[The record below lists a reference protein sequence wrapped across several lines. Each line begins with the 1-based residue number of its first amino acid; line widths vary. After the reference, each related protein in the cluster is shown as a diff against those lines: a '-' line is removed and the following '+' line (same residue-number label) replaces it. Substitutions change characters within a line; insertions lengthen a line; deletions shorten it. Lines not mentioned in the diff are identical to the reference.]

1 MNINLNKF
9 YENALATWERFP
21 ACLCLLLMLTA
32 QLITYIVIEKS
43 PDALTFFL
51 SVGLLLALLLHLWS
65 EETDDCR
72 LACIPD
78 SRKAVTAWTLPFVI
92 LAADSYALHLQE
104 RVTMS
109 IGIAQSSAILALFIG
124 ICYLPFWHENDD
136 RKSWNFVFRI
146 AGSLLVAIF
155 VGLLMWG
162 GLSLLYVGSSELF
175 GFETNFKVVTTLA
188 VLCNVMLMGL
198 LFLIRVPGGEQKQ
211 DNQLTKSGFLLGI
224 VRYLFLPLAMLY
236 MGVLYIYGAK
246 IVVTWTLPKGMLS
259 MLVSVLMGGIIAITF
274 MLYPYIKDKSHK
286 GYEIRLIHLMPLLVL
301 PLLVLM
307 SVGIGRRFMDYGM
320 TANRLYLLTLNVWF
334 YVVALGLWMFKA
346 RRIHWISISFSLIL
360 LLTSCHPWN
369 YNSLYR
375 NTLLAR
381 YADIVAKYP
390 LVAKEL
396 SEEVLKSRLSSMP
409 EAEARILFNT
419 LSDIKD
425 YDYQMYRDMFGY
437 YSNYY
442 VTYDEY
448 MKGANKSTYAMVY
461 GVKDEDFDIPE
472 GYKHVKNM
480 DERSIALLTDKTIKL
495 QGSVAFACTDS
506 TLAYRSDRFGDFVI
520 RHKGMKDDKTY
531 IIKSTSGNA
540 TLVLTYLRI
549 DDENS
554 DHTSMHLTL
563 EGMMFYK

>member
-9 YENALATWERFP
+9 YENALATCERFP
-21 ACLCLLLMLTA
+21 ACLCLLLMLSA
-32 QLITYIVIEKS
+32 QLITYIVIEKT

-51 SVGLLLALLLHLWS
+51 SVGLLLALLLHLWT

-72 LACIPD
+72 LTCIPD
-78 SRKAVTAWTLPFVI
+78 SRKAVMAWTLPFVI

-109 IGIAQSSAILALFIG
+109 IGIAQSSAILALLIG
-124 ICYLPFWHENDD
+124 VCYLPFWHESDD

-146 AGSLLVAIF
+146 VGALLVAFF

-188 VLCNVMLMGL
+188 VLCNVMLPGL
-198 LFLIRVPGGEQKQ
+198 LFLIRVPAGEKKQ
-211 DNQLTKSGFLLGI
+211 DNLLTKSGFLLGI

-236 MGVLYIYGAK
+236 MGVLYVYGAK
-246 IVVTWTLPKGMLS
+246 IVATWTLPKGMLS
-259 MLVSVLMGGIIAITF
+259 MLISVLMGGIIAITF
-274 MLYPYIKDKSHK
+274 MLYPYIKDKNHK

-301 PLLVLM
+301 PLLVLL
-307 SVGIGRRFMDYGM
+307 SVGIGRRFMDYGI

-334 YVVALGLWMFKA
+334 YVVALGLWLFKA
-346 RRIHWISISFSLIL
+346 RRIHWISISFSTLL

-369 YNSLYR
+369 YNSIYR

-390 LVAKEL
+390 LVAEDL
-396 SEEVLKSRLSSMP
+396 SEEVLRSRLSTMP
-409 EAEARILFNT
+409 EAEARRLFNT
-419 LSDIKD
+419 LGDIRE
-425 YDYQMYRDMFGY
+425 YDYQMYCDMFGY
-437 YSNYY
+437 YNNYMI
-442 VTYDEY
+442 TYDEY
-448 MKGANKSTYAMVY
+448 MKGTKISTYAMMY
-461 GVKDEDFDIPE
+461 GCKNEDFDIPE
-472 GYKHVKNM
+472 GYKRVKNM
-480 DERSIALLTDKTIKL
+480 DERSIALLMDKTTKL
-495 QGSVAFACTDS
+495 QSSVAFACNDS
-506 TLAYRSDRFGDFVI
+506 TFVYRSQQFGDFVI
-520 RHKGMKDDKTY
+520 RHKGMKDEKTY
-531 IIKSTSGNA
+531 VIKSTSGNA
-540 TLVLTYLRI
+540 MLAITYLRI

-554 DHTSMHLTL
+554 DHTSMRLTL